1 MSYVSGMVYVVC
13 SFLVKTHD
21 SKRKL
26 LSSLSCTKFT
36 IGR

>member
-1 MSYVSGMVYVVC
+1 MSYISGMVSVVC
-13 SFLVKTHD
+13 SFLVKTQD

-26 LSSLSCTKFT
+26 LSRLSCTKFT